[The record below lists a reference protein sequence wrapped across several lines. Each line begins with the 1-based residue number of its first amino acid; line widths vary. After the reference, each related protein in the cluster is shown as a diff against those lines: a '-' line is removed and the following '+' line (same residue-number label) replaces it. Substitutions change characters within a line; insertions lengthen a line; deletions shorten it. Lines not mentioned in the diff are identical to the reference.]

1 MKCLPLKCSTNG
13 FGAVK
18 LIRFAGWNFAP
29 GPLLGGPS
37 SILQEEGASTDVT
50 GTVVCSR
57 ADIIAENG
65 GRTSPE
71 KLKPSG
77 VLDSYLKGAKW
88 GRKIPKMAS
97 ITWFVLLR
105 SDSKSSENLILRF
118 FSCSASRCETISMRS
133 NTCSHES

>member
-77 VLDSYLKGAKW
+77 VLDSYLKG
-88 GRKIPKMAS
+88 GGKMG
-97 ITWFVLLR
+97 
-105 SDSKSSENLILRF
+105 KENTKDGVNYMVRALKVRFEILREGDIEIF
-118 FSCSASRCETISMRS
+118 
-133 NTCSHES
+133 